1 MPTTAE
7 TKTWVEMTPGE
18 RQSAR
23 FEDWLA
29 AEGITF
35 DSPEA
40 EATYKAGVTRFRD
53 VIELK
58 KAPDRVPIILNC
70 TFMPADLYGVDPY
83 DLMYDTK
90 VLMDTFR
97 RFLVDYRPD
106 YYFTPLIIG
115 SGKVLEILDCKQV
128 AWPGH
133 GVPKNQGYQYVE
145 GEYMRDEEYRALI
158 DDPTDF
164 WLRGYMP
171 RAFGALEPLSRI
183 SAFTDLWEVVLVTG
197 QMIPFGVPDVQAA
210 LTTLLEAG
218 REALAYIEQVGPFEA
233 EARGMGFVSAA
244 GGISKAP
251 FDILADTLR
260 GTRSTMIDMHRR
272 PELVLEAIERL
283 TPLAIKQGVNG
294 ATSQAN
300 PLVFMPLHK
309 GADGFMSDEQFRT
322 FYWPSLKAVCLGLIE
337 EGCVPYLFCE
347 GGYESRLEYLAELP
361 PGTTFCHFDHTN
373 MARAKEVLR
382 DKVCIG
388 GNVPASLILTGT
400 PDEVKAY
407 CKELIETVG
416 PGGGYVMAFG
426 TAMDEG
432 KPDTVHAMVEATHEY
447 GVYG

>member
-1 MPTTAE
+1 MMTTTAE
-7 TKTWVEMTPGE
+7 TKTWAELTPGE

-23 FEDWLA
+23 FEGWLA

-35 DSPEA
+35 DSSEA

-58 KAPDRVPIILNC
+58 KAPDRVPIVLNC

-83 DLMYDTK
+83 DLMYDLK

-133 GVPKNQGYQYVE
+133 GVSKHQGYQYIE

-171 RAFGALEPLSRI
+171 RVFGALEPLSRI
-183 SAFTDLWEVVLVTG
+183 SAFTDLWEIVLVTG

-210 LTTLLEAG
+210 LTALLEAG
-218 REALAYIEQVGPFEA
+218 REALAYIEQVGPFEG
-233 EARGMGFVSAA
+233 EARGMGFASAA
-244 GGISKAP
+244 GGIS
-251 FDILADTLR
+251 T
-260 GTRSTMIDMHRR
+260 G
-272 PELVLEAIERL
+272 
-283 TPLAIKQGVNG
+283 
-294 ATSQAN
+294 QAN

-373 MARAKEVLR
+373 MARAKEVLGG
-382 DKVCIG
+382 KVCIG

-400 PDEVKAY
+400 ADEVRAY
-407 CKELIETVG
+407 CKELIDTVA

-432 KPDTVHAMVEATHEY
+432 KPETVHAMVDFTKEY
-447 GVYG
+447 GVYR